1 MAKKWPFIPVFVLA
15 ITGIILGSFYDLAIS
30 NALYQAQNGFGLFM
44 AAFGEL
50 PCYAGL
56 GLVGGC
62 LLKVELKN
70 DKVLWRKIVAIAI
83 GALVAIFG
91 AVLASKAIIS
101 RNAYNIES
109 WWYLGYPI
117 GFFIVGMAYLGGY
130 FFAKKIDDPHALRDL
145 LSILAVMATAL
156 IITTVVKNLNPR
168 PRYRWLVGEVSGSFP
183 SSLDYFHNFWESA
196 SSLKSQVLAIDKGFS
211 EEFKSFPS
219 GHVTSGT
226 MAILLLGYIPRL
238 DTKLMKHQ
246 ILFFFI
252 GLVYVLV
259 LMYSRILIGAHFLT
273 DVSFGLLITTTCFF
287 VMDMILYHQKKEKI
301 A

>member
-62 LLKVELKN
+62 LLSVELKN
-70 DKVLWRKIVAIAI
+70 DKVLWRKIVAITI

-117 GFFIVGMAYLGGY
+117 GFFIVGMTYLGGY

-183 SSLDYFHNFWESA
+183 TSINYFHNFWESA
-196 SSLKSQVLAIDKGFS
+196 SSLKSEVLAIDKGFS

-238 DTKLMKHQ
+238 DSKLMKHQ

-252 GLVYVLV
+252 GFAYVLL
-259 LMYSRILIGAHFLT
+259 LMYSRVLIGAHFLT

-287 VMDMILYHQKKEKI
+287 VMDMILYHTKKEKT